1 MTRYQEKIKIP
12 YNNLHDIQVQKE
24 ILKKEIQT
32 DDIKIKAL
40 WNKLFHSKQSLSST
54 TTPSK
59 CVSQLIS
66 TGTGILDG
74 VILGWKLYHKFKRK
88 R

>member
-40 WNKLFHSKQSLSST
+40 WNELFHSKQPPSSAP
-54 TTPSK
+54 PSK
-59 CVSQLIS
+59 RFSQLINTS
-66 TGTGILDG
+66 AGILDA
-74 VILGWKLYHKFKRK
+74 VILGWKLYHKFKRQ

>member
-1 MTRYQEKIKIP
+1 MTRYQEKIP

-32 DDIKIKAL
+32 DDVKIKAL
-40 WNKLFHSKQSLSST
+40 WNELFHSKQSLSSA

-59 CVSQLIS
+59 RVSQLIS

>member
-1 MTRYQEKIKIP
+1 MTRYQEKIP

-24 ILKKEIQT
+24 IQT

-40 WNKLFHSKQSLSST
+40 WNELFHSKQSLSSA

-59 CVSQLIS
+59 RVSQLIS